1 MADNSTTPVEATSPI
16 DFANPFGGNSPSEA
30 APVAEPTS
38 EPAAPV
44 QEAPVG
50 EPPAGE
56 PQGTDPEVSEAV
68 DPRVEVLR
76 EMGLLEK
83 DGAYYFI
90 DEELEGGRKL
100 TYRGQTLQE
109 AAELARKGLREKER
123 HIARLEQRMRQAEEL
138 ARKHQ
143 EEAGLLSK
151 YTNPDAIKKA
161 RIQQFVGEIEPNFS
175 EISTI
180 DDLATD
186 EDRERYID
194 VLSEAKA
201 RQKAEEADWQ
211 RQEMTQREYEQQREQ
226 KATEFFKNTMTS
238 SFFET
243 RNSEEVSAAVMFLTA
258 PTSVKRSDGQPI
270 NRSEVAFH
278 LVKEF
283 GDDVAEAYL
292 QGQKT
297 LFWKEYTGRAPQ
309 RPAETRFERPAPP
322 PAAPASESMP
332 PPVNADER
340 LRQGALARHGAL
352 QNKMVR

>member
-56 PQGTDPEVSEAV
+56 PQGTDPEVSEAI
-68 DPRVEVLR
+68 DPRAEVLR

-123 HIARLEQRMRQAEEL
+123 HIARLEQRMRQTEEVS
-138 ARKHQ
+138 RKHQ
-143 EEAGLLSK
+143 EEIGLLSK
-151 YTNPDAIKKA
+151 YANPDAIKKA
-161 RIQQFVGEIEPNFS
+161 RIQQFVGEVDPRFGA
-175 EISTI
+175 ISAM
-180 DDLATD
+180 DELATD
-186 EDRERYID
+186 EDRERYIE

-211 RQEMTQREYEQQREQ
+211 RQEMTQREYAQQKEA

-243 RNSEEVSAAVMFLTA
+243 RNSEEVSAAVTFLTE
-258 PTSVKRSDGQPI
+258 PTSLQRSDGSAM
-270 NRSEVAFH
+270 NRSEVVYH
-278 LVKEF
+278 LAREY
-283 GDDVAEAYL
+283 GEDVAGDYL
-292 QGQKT
+292 QGQKAM
-297 LFWKEYTGRAPQ
+297 FWKEYTGRAPQ
-309 RPAETRFERPAPP
+309 RPVETRYERPAPP
-322 PAAPASESMP
+322 PAAPAAELP
-332 PPVNADER
+332 APVNADER

-352 QNKMVR
+352 QGKMGR